1 MRLFLKPPINLSASR
16 SRAIFRNSRDCMEGH
31 FIAVFTSVVLLALGV
46 GCADPA
52 LAAANTIS
60 IDDHSFKC
68 LKTMVNVR
76 HFYVDNLLGHRAET
90 VAVAR
95 KDTGTYPTGSVVQLI
110 PGEVMVKQP
119 KGFSPVTH
127 DWEFFELDVSKE
139 GSKIRKRGF
148 ADVNNRFG
156 GNCFTCHVK
165 AHPQFDFVCEL
176 NHGCDP
182 IPVTRPMIAALQR
195 TDPRCPG
202 SENVS
207 AEDKKA
213 LEDLGVVVKQMQEA
227 NVAAAGKADKTEA
240 KGSQ

>member
-1 MRLFLKPPINLSASR
+1 MRLFLKPRIDLSASR
-16 SRAIFRNSRDCMEGH
+16 SRPILRNRRDRREGH
-31 FIAVFTSVVLLALGV
+31 FIAVVTSVVLLALGA

-52 LAAANTIS
+52 LAADTTIS

-68 LKTMVNVR
+68 LKTMVKVR

-110 PGEVMVKQP
+110 PGEVMVKEP

-165 AHPQFDFVCEL
+165 AHPEFDFVCEL

-182 IPVTRPMIAALQR
+182 IPVTRTMIAALQR

-213 LEDLGVVVKQMQEA
+213 LDDLGVVVKQMQEA
-227 NVAAAGKADKTEA
+227 NAAAAGKADRTEA